1 MKFMERIRGILQV
14 RDTPHRI
21 ALAFA
26 FGVFLGMSPLIGL
39 HTVSAFLIAS
49 LLNLNRLVALVG
61 VYITNPWTIIPIYT
75 FCIWVGAR
83 LVGITRILPAVDWSA
98 LSFMTMMSEL
108 KHLIIP
114 FLVGTIVVGSVSAV
128 VSYFIVHWA
137 VVTYRNAS

>member
-1 MKFMERIRGILQV
+1 MERIRGVLHV

-39 HTVSAFLIAS
+39 HTVSAFFIAS

-61 VYITNPWTIIPIYT
+61 VFITNPWTIVPIYT

-83 LVGITRILPAVDWSA
+83 LVGLNQILPTVDWSN
-98 LSFMTMMSEL
+98 LSFITMMSEL
-108 KHLIIP
+108 KQLIIP
-114 FLVGTIVVGSVSAV
+114 FLVGTIVVGVVSAV

-137 VVTYRNAS
+137 VVTYRDVS